1 MHKQENFSIDF
12 STRRSRKK
20 SENYSRLKDF
30 NYMENNKGKLM
41 RLHSS
46 ETAAN
51 LES

>member
-1 MHKQENFSIDF
+1 MHKQETFSIDF
-12 STRRSRKK
+12 STRRSREK
-20 SENYSRLKDF
+20 SENYSRQKAFD
-30 NYMENNKGKLM
+30 YVENNMRKLM